1 MTEKLSH
8 SRTDRHI
15 DDSAFVTSHWGAGQP
30 MGVTAKDP
38 AKLDNA
44 QFGSTEA
51 DKHIKNLENKVE
63 AAVRGQ
69 EVIME
74 TLQRMEQQLARL
86 DGDTVSRAVSRQ
98 DN

>member
-1 MTEKLSH
+1 
-8 SRTDRHI
+8 
-15 DDSAFVTSHWGAGQP
+15 
-30 MGVTAKDP
+30 MGITAKDP
-38 AKLDNA
+38 AKWDNA